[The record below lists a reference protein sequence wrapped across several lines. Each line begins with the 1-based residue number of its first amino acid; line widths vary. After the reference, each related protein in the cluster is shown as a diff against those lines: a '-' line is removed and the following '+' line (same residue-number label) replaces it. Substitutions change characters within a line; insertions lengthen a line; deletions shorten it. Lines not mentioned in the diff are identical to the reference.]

1 MQVASKDKKLRDELG
16 GDTHFT
22 CFAYKNKKERFHLKR
37 DEDTPKL
44 DGFLTGK
51 RYRIETDDD
60 EFESNDDET
69 DDEAGT
75 EPQVCKLEI

>member
-1 MQVASKDKKLRDELG
+1 MQIVSKDKKLRDELG

-22 CFAYKNKKERFHLKR
+22 CFAYKSKKKRFHLKR
-37 DEDTPKL
+37 DKDTPKL
-44 DGFLTGK
+44 DGFLTGE
-51 RYRIETDDD
+51 RYRIESNDD
-60 EFESNDDET
+60 ETDDDET